1 LNIQTEKSRG
11 WQKGEEKMASEEQ
24 KKQNLIRMKN
34 LMIEGMA
41 KALWDLFGESA
52 NATMIDVGKDILEI
66 MENEMG
72 LEVAGED
79 PKDVMTEIGRIFVD
93 EFGYI
98 ESFSVEQNGNEITLK
113 VDKCIGWN
121 LTQAILKTGVD
132 VPFTCPIMNV
142 GQASLMRLGK
152 PAHKKIEPR
161 PDVRG
166 SAITFIIEQ

>member
-1 LNIQTEKSRG
+1 
-11 WQKGEEKMASEEQ
+11 MATEEQ

-52 NATMIDVGKDILEI
+52 NATMIEVGKDILEI
-66 MENEMG
+66 MEKEMG
-72 LEVAGED
+72 LEIAGEN
-79 PKDVMTEIGRIFVD
+79 PKDLMTEIGRIFVD

-98 ESFSVEQNGNEITLK
+98 ESFQVEDQGGEVSLI

-142 GQASLMRLGK
+142 GQAALMRIGK
-152 PAHKKIEPR
+152 PAHKKVEPR
-161 PDVRG
+161 PEVRG
-166 SAITFIIEQ
+166 SRITFVIEQ